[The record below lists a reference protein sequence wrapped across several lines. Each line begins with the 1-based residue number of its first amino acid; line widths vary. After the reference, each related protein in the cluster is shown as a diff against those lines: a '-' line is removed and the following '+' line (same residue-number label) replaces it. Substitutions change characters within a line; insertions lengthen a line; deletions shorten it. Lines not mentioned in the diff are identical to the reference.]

1 MPLIQQPCAPKQR
14 RLRALFDFSVGL
26 STSRTESLEGAMKE
40 LQQDIN
46 AALVKQTEILIKIL
60 GLLRERN
67 MNFD

>member
-1 MPLIQQPCAPKQR
+1 MPLIQQPHAPKR
-14 RLRALFDFSVGL
+14 CRLRAPFDLSVDL
-26 STSRTESLEGAMKE
+26 LASQTESLEGAMKE
-40 LQQDIN
+40 FQQDVK